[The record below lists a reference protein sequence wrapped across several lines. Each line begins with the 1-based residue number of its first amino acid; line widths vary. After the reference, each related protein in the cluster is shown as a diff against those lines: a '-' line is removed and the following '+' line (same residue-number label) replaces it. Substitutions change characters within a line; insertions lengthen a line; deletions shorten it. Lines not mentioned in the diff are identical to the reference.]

1 MTLAAPF
8 SAYMAQIIGSSGG
21 WRRIFEVECPHQ
33 FILCWDLAL
42 FSSHFSMLLGE
53 RKGML
58 RSHDSI
64 YLHLSQIFLVSS
76 EKRKDKGTLDCC
88 RGVLFSEKIG
98 VQCAS

>member
-88 RGVLFSEKIG
+88 KGDLFSEKIG
-98 VQCAS
+98 VQFAC